1 MIAALGI
8 DDVLGRRTAVDV
20 HDVFA
25 AATAERLD
33 VAELL
38 ESLTAAQL
46 GTASLCVGWDCFTVG
61 AHLAVT
67 VSTTFAVLMA
77 AVIKQRGNVHRANDR
92 LARKMARRP
101 PAEVINILR
110 LSADLQL
117 APPRTGPM
125 AALTDVLVHAGDI
138 RLPLKLPHD
147 PPPDRVLAALE
158 YLTGP
163 RTFGFARSPALH
175 GLRLIASD
183 VGFDAGSGQEVLG
196 RGADLMMVACG
207 RPSVLSALSG
217 PGVATLRSRFR

>member
-1 MIAALGI
+1 
-8 DDVLGRRTAVDV
+8 VDV
-20 HDVFA
+20 REVFA

-38 ESLTAAQL
+38 ESLNPAQL

-77 AVIKQRGNVHRANDR
+77 AVIRQHGNVHQANDR

-101 PAEVINILR
+101 PAEVIDILR

-117 APPRTGPM
+117 APPRTGPL

-138 RLPLKLPHD
+138 RRPLNLPHD
-147 PPPDRVLAALE
+147 PPPDRVLAALD

-183 VGFDAGSGQEVLG
+183 VGFDVGSGHEVRG
-196 RGADLMMVACG
+196 RGTDLMMVLSG
-207 RPSVLSALSG
+207 RHSALRALSG
-217 PGVATLRSRFR
+217 PGVDTLRARIR